1 VHAKHAGSPLPEGTA
16 NSKEFDC
23 EICHFGYS
31 PNHNQ
36 SGYSAGQQWTSFDPA
51 TVNINFDNT
60 WNPGATYAGN
70 TMPTTGVGTTGAC
83 DLLYCHGNRADQSDW
98 AGTSTTTPPKW
109 DNTVSAPCGSCHNA
123 GAGLTNANHP
133 VHLDNT
139 TNPFGPG
146 IDNAS
151 CAAGGACHTAYGLS
165 PTATHVDKMITFRNS
180 ADNTLSSTTTC
191 NNCHTQV
198 VIASFDN
205 SAPNTLNKSGVDL
218 AKENW
223 ADNTY
228 KLPCLTCHN
237 KTSQGNTSIDGT
249 GNSAPNIEAHW
260 LVTGH
265 GASVIDNTG
274 NTGDTPGDDPPV
286 YRSVPVPC
294 RGCHDIASSH
304 FASTGKNTVN
314 PWRLWNNTKFSN
326 NNNGEFD
333 IWCAGTCHSVD
344 PPANHTWNVAA
355 EQSKESGDTHKTST
369 DIVPDSNIYQ
379 VPPATMPLEPFLT
392 DKGAGAAGSD
402 WFLCITCHDPHGIGK
417 PAAAPRTFNGDID
430 NNAIGNDNVHMLRHD
445 YGEGSGST
453 LCKNCHI

>member
-1 VHAKHAGSPLPEGTA
+1 MGS
-16 NSKEFDC
+16 C
-23 EICHFGYS
+23 
-31 PNHNQ
+31 
-36 SGYSAGQQWTSFDPA
+36 
-51 TVNINFDNT
+51 
-60 WNPGATYAGN
+60 
-70 TMPTTGVGTTGAC
+70 TG
-83 DLLYCHGNRADQSDW
+83 LYCHGNSAGQSDW
-98 AGTSTTTPPKW
+98 AGTSTATPPNW
-109 DNTVSAPCGSCHNA
+109 DNTTVSAPCGSCHGT

-151 CAAGGACHTAYGLS
+151 CGEGAACHTAYGLS
-165 PTATHVDKMITFRNS
+165 PTSTHVDNTVSFSNS
-180 ADNTLSSTTTC
+180 SDNTFANTLIC
-191 NNCHTQV
+191 QNCHSTAV
-198 VIASFDN
+198 VAFLDDGAANTFSGDN
-205 SAPNTLNKSGVDL
+205 L
-218 AKENW
+218 ARTNW
-223 ADNTY
+223 NDNNY

-237 KTSQGNTSIDGT
+237 KTTGEQGNTNIDGG
-249 GNSAPNIEAHW
+249 GNSAPNIEEHW

-265 GASVIDNTG
+265 GATNAIDCTS
-274 NTGDTPGDDPPV
+274 TTTETPGADPPV
-286 YRSVPVPC
+286 WQTVPVPC
-294 RGCHDIASSH
+294 GMCHDIASSH